1 MSKDFDVI
9 LAAFVQSTNDNGYPQ
24 SVFSFCSSME
34 LSESEFYKT
43 IGSFRALEQRFWVM
57 QWTKCMETLEADATF
72 QGYNANEKALAL
84 FFTWT
89 EQLAMYKSFILACLQ
104 KHKRFSLYKR
114 TLSCLESDFKTFAED
129 ITRQGIEEGLVR
141 NRPFITPYYSKAL
154 WFQFLLILDFWI
166 HDESQ
171 SHEATDE
178 AIEKAVNL
186 AFQLLAETPVDSIV
200 DLARFLIKS
209 YNK

>member
-9 LAAFVQSTNDNGYPQ
+9 LAAFVQTTNDNGYPQ
-24 SVFSFCSSME
+24 SVFSFCSSMALNE
-34 LSESEFYKT
+34 TEFYKT

-57 QWTKCMETLEADATF
+57 QWEKCMETLEADATF
-72 QGYNANEKALAL
+72 QGYNANEKVLAL

-89 EQLAMYKSFILACLQ
+89 EQLTMYKSFILACLK
-104 KHKRFSLYKR
+104 KHKRFSLYKG
-114 TLSCLESDFKTFAED
+114 TLSCLETPFKAFTEK
-129 ITRQGIEEGLVR
+129 ITSQGIEEGSVR
-141 NRPFITPYYSKAL
+141 NRPFITPYYGKAL

-171 SHEATDE
+171 AHEATDE

-186 AFQLLAETPVDSIV
+186 AFQLLAETPIDSLV